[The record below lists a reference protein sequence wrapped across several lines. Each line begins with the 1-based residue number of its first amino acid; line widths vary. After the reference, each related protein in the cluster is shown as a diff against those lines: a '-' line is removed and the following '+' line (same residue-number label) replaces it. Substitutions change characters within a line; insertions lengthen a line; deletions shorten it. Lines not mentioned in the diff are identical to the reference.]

1 MVDARHHLWD
11 FGRNYYPW
19 LVDKKKNDFF
29 LGNYSALKNNYFPRD
44 YRTDAKNFNVI
55 ATVHI
60 EAGCDL
66 SNRVGETTCLTKMNA
81 LFDMPNAIAGH
92 VWLAEKNCEE
102 ALIKYN

>member
-1 MVDARHHLWD
+1 M
-11 FGRNYYPW
+11 FE
-19 LVDKKKNDFF
+19 
-29 LGNYSALKNNYFPRD
+29 SKNNQVILVTGAAKRIGSEIINLFH
-44 YRTDAKNFNVI
+44 AKNFNVI

-60 EAGCDL
+60 EAGWDR